1 MKIFAFGFAAGCAA
15 LLAGCATTTSPQVW
29 DSRQTHYTE
38 TQAVKELGVPE
49 KTVSLSDG
57 SSVDVWLYRPGTR
70 DWQTTYAYIQP
81 VTFTVTEM
89 QEYNILRTRPY
100 IPQIYLR
107 LLFAP
112 DGTLESW
119 DRIAL

>member
-29 DSRQTHYTE
+29 NSRQTHYTE
-38 TQAVKELGVPE
+38 AQAVKELGVPE
-49 KTVSLSDG
+49 KSVPLSDG
-57 SSVDVWLYRPGTR
+57 SNVDVWLYRPGTR
-70 DWQTTYAYIQP
+70 DWQINYAYIQP
-81 VTFTVTEM
+81 ATFTLTDM
-89 QEYNILRTRPY
+89 QQFNVLRSNPY

-107 LLFAP
+107 LLFGP

-119 DRIAL
+119 DTITL